1 MPLSNAQIRDLNALL
16 HPLTNLK
23 VLAER
28 GPLIIERGEG
38 VRVFDT
44 AGRDYIEG
52 MSGLWCT
59 ALGWGDEELVEAATE
74 QMRKLSYGHVFGGK
88 SHEPAAALA

>member
-1 MPLSNAQIRDLNALL
+1 MPLSNAQVRDLNALL

-23 VLAER
+23 ALAER

-59 ALGWGDEELVEAATE
+59 ALGWGDE
-74 QMRKLSYGHVFGGK
+74 
-88 SHEPAAALA
+88 